1 MFENNHLYMFYCS
14 LIFPDLSYA
23 CEIWGNTNKSQ
34 LHTLMLLQKKAIR
47 SIGKANYLEYTY
59 PLFVQY
65 NSLKCLDIIKLKTL
79 IIIYK
84 AKNIMLSTNPPKK
97 VITIE

>member
-34 LHTLMLLQKKAIR
+34 LHTLMLLQKKAIC
-47 SIGKANYLEYTY
+47 ITAKASYLDHTH
-59 PLFVQY
+59 PLFVQCKC
-65 NSLKCLDIIKLKTL
+65 LKCLDIVQIKNLDYNL
-79 IIIYK
+79 
-84 AKNIMLSTNPPKK
+84 
-97 VITIE
+97 